1 MVLLHVKKTDN
12 DQFIYQTSLTESV
25 EEAIVHLTQLHN
37 KRLLTDRIAMSLEE
51 LIKFGA
57 LKPEATR
64 GLQEGDPEEPPRPDL
79 IKAPDEHHY
88 RIGWAVPTELGLRIM
103 ETTTAAKQLL
113 NKANA
118 DRRIP
123 ITVEQLEEAC
133 SLMKGAL
140 MMAYPGY
147 HTLEPWEPVVMLFES
162 REVETLLRGEEL
174 MKPEG
179 TSIWFAG
186 KELQRGKLLSHFIK
200 GTEQTKAII
209 KMQKVGAGAPVRE
222 PMVDPETQKQMIAMY
237 HKRQEEA
244 KVLGVDSEDDY
255 LNSAW
260 ADPRKLKRDLH
271 GASDIGWRPR

>member
-12 DQFIYQTSLTESV
+12 DQFIYETRLTEPVDEAV
-25 EEAIVHLTQLHN
+25 EHIAFLHN
-37 KRLLTDRIAMSLEE
+37 KRLLTDRIAASLEE

-88 RIGWAVPTELGLRIM
+88 RIGWAVPQELGLRIL
-103 ETTTAAKQLL
+103 ETSTAAKQLL

-123 ITVEQLEEAC
+123 VTVEQLDEAC

-147 HTLEPWEPVVMLFES
+147 HTLEPWEPVVMLLEN
-162 REVETLLRGEEL
+162 RDVETLMRGDEL
-174 MKPEG
+174 LSPEG
-179 TSIWFAG
+179 ISLWFAG

-200 GTEQTKAII
+200 GTEQTKVIVKI
-209 KMQKVGAGAPVRE
+209 QKIGLGAPVRE
-222 PMVDPETQKQMIAMY
+222 PMVDAETQKQMIAMY

-244 KVLGVDSEDDY
+244 KKLVADSEDDY

-271 GASDIGWRPR
+271 GTNEIGWRPR